1 MLGEVIVAKL
11 IRLTFDRKT
20 CKKTINMFTHKINYL
35 LPIVGNLILK
45 ISRLAP
51 FQKGLYI
58 IGINVL
64 PLVI

>member
-45 ISRLAP
+45 MSRLAP
-51 FQKGLYI
+51 FQKGCI
-58 IGINVL
+58 
-64 PLVI
+64 

>member
-1 MLGEVIVAKL
+1 
-11 IRLTFDRKT
+11 
-20 CKKTINMFTHKINYL
+20 MFTHKINYL
-35 LPIVGNLILK
+35 LLIVGNLILK